1 MGLKMNKW
9 QKVINVSLAVIVTL
23 LIYQN
28 QQLQKE
34 IDKVANDAEFNEIDL
49 NLVQGVQTNLDAI
62 DVLKELVEF
71 NREDIEVTHEN
82 TEKLYAKSEDAREVI
97 NTLIDQSNENKS
109 KISEVVIFLDGVYNN

>member
-1 MGLKMNKW
+1 MNKW